1 MRKLFA
7 LITLAAA
14 VFTACEG
21 DNEVNYDNLKIKLSS
36 DSVMSFGVD
45 GGEGVITYEFE
56 EVSDA
61 TRAKAKY
68 PATEATTAADWITD
82 LTVHTTSLEV
92 TFNVA
97 ANEGGSREA
106 TIKVWSGDHSF
117 MVMVKQEGFISADV
131 NFNASYVGGT
141 FYGKFINGEKQTEG
155 FNYFVILSDTQPESI
170 SAVPQYATEYRFDIY
185 ADKSAEFNSEL
196 RIPVGTYTLDHQRTG
211 RVGTIDAYK
220 DCSYYYSSSSVATSF
235 KTCTLTV
242 TEESIVADITLI
254 TGETHRVVYNGE
266 PVMCDYSQPTYAD
279 VYPVSQ
285 YTSTVEFDVT
295 GGYMFAYFRGD
306 WFSTGN
312 DVWFMHMIE
321 TKAGFSGVY
330 MLFNFIVPKSAGGYS
345 NQTGFVGEYKLSDPT
360 KSLDYTF
367 PAGRLRDD
375 SQQLNAWYLYCVNGQ
390 IDMSKAAPIKD
401 GTIKV
406 ESVDGDTVITV
417 DGIDDAGNAIKG
429 TFRGFVYEMAD
440 QSQY

>member
-1 MRKLFA
+1 M
-7 LITLAAA
+7 
-14 VFTACEG
+14 
-21 DNEVNYDNLKIKLSS
+21 
-36 DSVMSFGVD
+36 
-45 GGEGVITYEFE
+45 
-56 EVSDA
+56 
-61 TRAKAKY
+61 
-68 PATEATTAADWITD
+68 
-82 LTVHTTSLEV
+82 
-92 TFNVA
+92 
-97 ANEGGSREA
+97 
-106 TIKVWSGDHSF
+106 
-117 MVMVKQEGFISADV
+117 
-131 NFNASYVGGT
+131 
-141 FYGKFINGEKQTEG
+141 
-155 FNYFVILSDTQPESI
+155 
-170 SAVPQYATEYRFDIY
+170 
-185 ADKSAEFNSEL
+185 
-196 RIPVGTYTLDHQRTG
+196 
-211 RVGTIDAYK
+211 
-220 DCSYYYSSSSVATSF
+220 
-235 KTCTLTV
+235 TV

-295 GGYMFAYFRGD
+295 GGYMYAYFRGD
-306 WFSTGN
+306 WFGTGN

-345 NQTGFVGEYKLSDPT
+345 NETGFVGEYKLSDPT
-360 KSLDYTF
+360 QSLDYTF

-375 SQQLNAWYLYCVNGQ
+375 SQQLNAWYLYCVGGQ

-429 TFRGFVYEMAD
+429 TFRGIVHEMAD